1 MSAGTLTETVMATA
15 LPRVNL
21 LPPEIAEARRLRR
34 AQLGVVGIVAL
45 ALVCVG
51 GLYYQARGDVTRA
64 NARLTATQA
73 QGASLRAQIAHYDF
87 VTRTRA
93 QVQQAQSALD
103 SAMAGQILWSRYL
116 DDLSLDIPNNVWLT
130 SMTLTEQPGGV
141 AATAPNPFTPGGVAT
156 VDFTGVAFTA
166 DDVASWLDSLA
177 KIPGFADPAFSSYT
191 TGVIDGHQT
200 VTFTSSV
207 VVTSSAL
214 SQRFTSNA
222 GRIQ

>member
-1 MSAGTLTETVMATA
+1 MSAATLTQTATAGA

-21 LPPEIAEARRLRR
+21 LPPEIAEARRLRQ
-34 AQLGVVGIVAL
+34 AELGAVGIVVAAL
-45 ALVCVG
+45 LAVG
-51 GLYYQARGDVTRA
+51 GLYYQAHGEVTRA
-64 NARLTATQA
+64 NATLTATQA
-73 QGASLRAQIAHYDF
+73 AGAGLRAQIAHYDF

-103 SAMAGQILWSRYL
+103 AAMAGQVLWSRYL
-116 DDLSLDIPNNVWLT
+116 DDLSLDIPDNVWLT
-130 SMTLTEQPGGV
+130 SMTLTEQPGGAV
-141 AATAPNPFTPGGVAT
+141 TAAPNPFTPGGVAT

-166 DDVASWLDSLA
+166 DDVATWLDSLA

-191 TGVIDGHQT
+191 TGVIAGHQT

-207 VVTSSAL
+207 VVTSAAL

-222 GRIQ
+222 GRLQ